1 MHGGKD
7 RYTIYAAAAYF
18 GVFNK
23 RRPRPTATIVD
34 PVAVVAQKFRIV
46 NCGPTQ
52 KRERR
57 TPKHGAI
64 LNGLIAIDVGV
75 ETVHA

>member
-1 MHGGKD
+1 MPCMVEKIA
-7 RYTIYAAAAYF
+7 TIYAAAAYF

-34 PVAVVAQKFRIV
+34 PVVAQKFRIV

-52 KRERR
+52 KLERR
-57 TPKHGAI
+57 TPNMAPY
-64 LNGLIAIDVGV
+64 
-75 ETVHA
+75 